1 MLDSAIVTSFCLGHV
16 VSTGFGSEQDPHSY
30 RLSLWCMVANSIITF
45 CRMRI
50 SSKSLHKLLAA
61 ESLLR
66 RLCAATSSGASL
78 RVDCPSRV
86 LCSNM
91 RRHDSAMNTSG
102 LSSGHKDQRE
112 HKVIN
117 SLGLDV
123 LGVCCSSALNKL
135 DFALVRYRQHF
146 SNGPLHVE
154 LLQVRP

>member
-1 MLDSAIVTSFCLGHV
+1 
-16 VSTGFGSEQDPHSY
+16 
-30 RLSLWCMVANSIITF
+30 
-45 CRMRI
+45 MRI

-61 ESLLR
+61 ESLLL

-78 RVDCPSRV
+78 RVDCPSR
-86 LCSNM
+86 
-91 RRHDSAMNTSG
+91 
-102 LSSGHKDQRE
+102 HKDQRE